1 MLPQIDE
8 AEKRARRTYAAPL
21 LDDIAGPD
29 AGMIWQRLM
38 LEQRREVV
46 TLLCSIRI
54 LRGTPGRGRLTRS
67 RWASRQWVPS
77 TIAA

>member
-8 AEKRARRTYAAPL
+8 AEKRARRTYAAPF
-21 LDDIAGPD
+21 LDVIAGPD
-29 AGMIWQRLM
+29 AEMIRQRLA

-54 LRGTPGRGRLTRS
+54 LRGTPGARSFDPATVEVAWKGLT
-67 RWASRQWVPS
+67 A
-77 TIAA
+77 